1 MKKIYRTDIDGLR
14 AIAIIPVILFH
25 LGYLSNGYLGVDIF
39 FVISGYLITGL
50 VYNEVT
56 ENKFSVLK
64 FYERRVRRIIP
75 LVLFTTLIA
84 FILGLIFM
92 LPDDLENL
100 CQSVFASNFSANN
113 ILMRITSSDYW
124 AVRNDYK
131 PLMHTWSLGIEEQFY
146 LLYPVIFFFL
156 KGEKKKF
163 ILPLLIFLTF
173 FSLTAFFTS
182 TDISS
187 KFYFLQYRFFELSI
201 GGICAIYF
209 SKRNLFIKSSK
220 SPFILYFL
228 LSVLVFL
235 LFSNSINSND
245 IKVVTTTIV
254 TAGILVL
261 GGLHFESNSLYRVLI
276 SNKLFTGIGKISFS
290 LYMWHQIVFAFSRY
304 ILLNEITL
312 KNAIVISIVVFILSI
327 LTYFTIEQPFRNR
340 SIIKTKPLLR
350 IVGFSFL
357 IITSASL
364 YVYMVGGIIKN
375 VPELGINKSNKPT
388 QLNFFSSQSNINIQ
402 YNEDI
407 KALDKPFSNNNQ
419 GIALKS
425 DKVKVLVL
433 GNSFGRD
440 VANVLLESSFKDS
453 IEVRYSDLVST
464 SDDELKS
471 RFKKAD
477 FIFFGSDYPS
487 KELIAKYNIDINKVW
502 IIGTKDFGN
511 SNGIHY
517 NRKIEDYSKYRAIM
531 KTGVLENNQ
540 KLKNKWGNKYI
551 DLISLIADSRG
562 KVLVF
567 TPDGK
572 FISQDT
578 VHFTK
583 FGAMFF
589 AQLLDSKFREIMKF
603 TKKISQ

>member
-1 MKKIYRTDIDGLR
+1 MNKTYRTDIDGLR
-14 AIAIIPVILFH
+14 AIAIISVILFH

-50 VYNEVT
+50 VFNEVE

-64 FYERRVRRIIP
+64 FYERRIRRIIP
-75 LVLFTTLIA
+75 LVLFTTTIA

-92 LPDDLENL
+92 IPDDLENL
-100 CQSVFASNFSANN
+100 SQSVFASNFSANN
-113 ILMRITSSDYW
+113 ILMKITSADYW
-124 AVRNDYK
+124 AVKNDYK

-156 KGEKKKF
+156 KGDKKKY
-163 ILPLLIFLTF
+163 ILPLLIILTCL
-173 FSLTAFFTS
+173 SLMAFFKS
-182 TDISS
+182 TNISS

-209 SKRNLFIKSSK
+209 SKRNHFINSSK
-220 SPFILYFL
+220 SQYILFFL

-235 LFSNSINSND
+235 LFFNSINSND
-245 IKVVTTTIV
+245 IKVLTTIIL
-254 TAGILVL
+254 TAGILLL
-261 GGLHFESNSLYRVLI
+261 GGFHFENNSLYKALI
-276 SNKLFTGIGKISFS
+276 SNKVFTGIGKISFS

-304 ILLNEITL
+304 FLVEEITL
-312 KNAIVISIVVFILSI
+312 NYAITLSIIVIVLSI
-327 LTYFTIEQPFRNR
+327 ITYFAVENPFRNR
-340 SIIKTKPLLR
+340 TTIKTKPLLI
-350 IVGFSFL
+350 IVSSSFL
-357 IITSASL
+357 IITGASL
-364 YVYMVGGIIKN
+364 YVYVVGGNIKD
-375 VPELGINKSNKPT
+375 VPELGISKSNLPS

-407 KALDKPFSNNNQ
+407 RALDKPFSDNNQ
-419 GIALKS
+419 GMGIKF

-440 VANVLLESSFKDS
+440 VANVLLESSFKDT
-453 IEVRYSDLVST
+453 IDVRYSDLASK

-471 RFKKAD
+471 RISNAD
-477 FIFFGSDYPS
+477 FIFFGSNYPT
-487 KELIAKYNIDINKVW
+487 KELIAKYNIDMNKVW
-502 IIGTKDFGN
+502 IIGIKDFGN

-517 NRKIEDYSKYRAIM
+517 NRKIENYANYRTAM
-531 KTGVLENNQ
+531 KTGVLENNLN
-540 KLKNKWGNKYI
+540 LKKEWGYKYI
-551 DLISLIADSRG
+551 DIIGLIDNSEG

-567 TPDGK
+567 SPDGK
-572 FISQDT
+572 FLSQDT

-589 AQLLDSKFREIMKF
+589 ARLLNSKFREILKL
-603 TKKISQ
+603 T

>member
-1 MKKIYRTDIDGLR
+1 MNKTYRTDIDGLR
-14 AIAIIPVILFH
+14 AIAVISVILFH

-50 VYNEVT
+50 VYNEVE

-64 FYERRVRRIIP
+64 FYERRIRRIIP

-84 FILGLIFM
+84 FVLGLIFM

-100 CQSVFASNFSANN
+100 SQSVFASNFSANN
-113 ILMRITSSDYW
+113 ILMKITSADYW
-124 AVRNDYK
+124 AVKNDYK

-156 KGEKKKF
+156 KGDKKKF
-163 ILPLLIFLTF
+163 ILPLLIILTML
-173 FSLTAFFTS
+173 SLMAFFKS
-182 TDISS
+182 TNISS

-209 SKRNLFIKSSK
+209 SKRNPFINTSK
-220 SPFILYFL
+220 SHYILYFL
-228 LSVLVFL
+228 LIALVFL
-235 LFSNSINSND
+235 LFFNSISNND
-245 IKVVTTTIV
+245 IKVLTTTIL

-261 GGLHFESNSLYRVLI
+261 GGLHFENNSLYRALI
-276 SNKLFTGIGKISFS
+276 SNKVFTGIGKISFS

-304 ILLNEITL
+304 FLVDEITL
-312 KNAIVISIVVFILSI
+312 NYAIALSIIVVVLSI
-327 LTYFTIEQPFRNR
+327 ITYFTIENPFRNR
-340 SIIKTKPLLR
+340 SKIKTKPLLI
-350 IVGFSFL
+350 IVSFSFL

-364 YVYMVGGIIKN
+364 YVYMIGGNIKN
-375 VPELGINKSNKPT
+375 VPELGINKSNRPS

-407 KALDKPFSNNNQ
+407 RALDKPFSDNKL
-419 GIALKS
+419 GIGIKS

-440 VANVLLESSFKDS
+440 VANVLLESSFKDT
-453 IEVRYSDLVST
+453 IEVRYSDLKSK

-471 RFKKAD
+471 RINNAD
-477 FIFFGSDYPS
+477 FIFFGSNYPN
-487 KELIAKYNIDINKVW
+487 KELIAKYNIDMNKVW

-517 NRKIEDYSKYRAIM
+517 NRKIENYSNYRTEM
-531 KTGVLENNQ
+531 KTGVLEENLN
-540 KLKNKWGNKYI
+540 LKKEWDKRYI
-551 DLISLIADSRG
+551 DLIDLVADSEG

-567 TPDGK
+567 SPDGK
-572 FISQDT
+572 FLSQDT

-589 AQLLDSKFREIMKF
+589 ARLLNSRFREIMKL
-603 TKKISQ
+603 T

>member
-1 MKKIYRTDIDGLR
+1 MNKTYRTDIDGLR

-50 VYNEVT
+50 VYNEVE

-75 LVLFTTLIA
+75 LVLFTTSIA

-113 ILMRITSSDYW
+113 LLMKITSADYW
-124 AVRNDYK
+124 AVKNDYK

-156 KGEKKKF
+156 KGDKKKF
-163 ILPLLIFLTF
+163 ILPLLIILTIL
-173 FSLTAFFTS
+173 SLTAFFS
-182 TDISS
+182 SANISS
-187 KFYFLQYRFFELSI
+187 KFYLLQYRFFELSI

-209 SKRNLFIKSSK
+209 SKRNPFNTSK
-220 SPFILYFL
+220 SHYILYFL
-228 LSVLVFL
+228 LIALVFL
-235 LFSNSINSND
+235 LFFNSISSND
-245 IKVVTTTIV
+245 IKVLTTTIL
-254 TAGILVL
+254 TAGILVI
-261 GGLHFESNSLYRVLI
+261 GGLHFENNSLYRALI
-276 SNKLFTGIGKISFS
+276 SNRVFTAIGKISFS

-304 ILLNEITL
+304 FLVNEITL
-312 KNAIVISIVVFILSI
+312 NYAIALSIIVVVLSI
-327 LTYFTIEQPFRNR
+327 ITYFTIENPFRNR
-340 SIIKTKPLLR
+340 NKIKTKPLLI
-350 IVGFSFL
+350 IVSFSFL

-375 VPELGINKSNKPT
+375 VPELGINKSNRPS
-388 QLNFFSSQSNINIQ
+388 QLNFFSKSNNINIQ

-407 KALDKPFSNNNQ
+407 RALDKPFSDNKQ
-419 GIALKS
+419 GIGIKS

-440 VANVLLESSFKDS
+440 VANVLLESSFKDT
-453 IEVRYSDLVST
+453 IEVRYSDLASK

-471 RFKKAD
+471 RISDAD
-477 FIFFGSDYPS
+477 FIFFGSNYPN
-487 KELIAKYNIDINKVW
+487 KELIAKYNIDMNKVW
-502 IIGTKDFGN
+502 IVGTKDFGN

-517 NRKIEDYSKYRAIM
+517 NRKIENYSNYRTEM
-531 KTGVLENNQ
+531 KTGVLEENL
-540 KLKNKWGNKYI
+540 KLKKEWDKRYI
-551 DLISLIADSRG
+551 DLINLVADSEG

-567 TPDGK
+567 SPDGK
-572 FISQDT
+572 FLSQDT

-589 AQLLDSKFREIMKF
+589 ARLLNSKFKEIMKL
-603 TKKISQ
+603 T

>member
-1 MKKIYRTDIDGLR
+1 MNKTYRTDIDGLR

-50 VYNEVT
+50 VFNEVE

-64 FYERRVRRIIP
+64 FYERRIRRIIP

-113 ILMRITSSDYW
+113 ILMKITSADYW
-124 AVRNDYK
+124 AVKNDYK

-156 KGEKKKF
+156 KGDKKKF
-163 ILPLLIFLTF
+163 ILPLLIFLTIL
-173 FSLTAFFTS
+173 SLTAFFTS
-182 TDISS
+182 TNISS
-187 KFYFLQYRFFELSI
+187 KFYFLQFRFFELSI
-201 GGICAIYF
+201 GGVCAIYF
-209 SKRNLFIKSSK
+209 SKRNPFINTSK
-220 SPFILYFL
+220 SHYILYFL
-228 LSVLVFL
+228 LIALVFL
-235 LFSNSINSND
+235 LFFNSISNND
-245 IKVVTTTIV
+245 IKVLTTTIL

-261 GGLHFESNSLYRVLI
+261 GGLHFENNSLYRALI
-276 SNKLFTGIGKISFS
+276 SNKVFTGIGKISFS

-304 ILLNEITL
+304 FLVDEITL
-312 KNAIVISIVVFILSI
+312 NYAIALSIIVVVLSI
-327 LTYFTIEQPFRNR
+327 ITYFTIENPFRNR
-340 SIIKTKPLLR
+340 SKIKTKPLLI
-350 IVGFSFL
+350 IVSFSFL

-364 YVYMVGGIIKN
+364 YVYMIGGNIKN
-375 VPELGINKSNKPT
+375 VPELGINRSNRPS

-407 KALDKPFSNNNQ
+407 RALDKPFSDNKL
-419 GIALKS
+419 GIGIKS

-440 VANVLLESSFKDS
+440 VANVLLESSFKDT
-453 IEVRYSDLVST
+453 IEVRYSDLASK

-471 RFKKAD
+471 RIKNAD
-477 FIFFGSDYPS
+477 FIFFGSNYPT
-487 KELIAKYNIDINKVW
+487 KELIAKYNIDMNKVW

-517 NRKIEDYSKYRAIM
+517 NRKIENYSNYRTSM
-531 KTGVLENNQ
+531 KTGVLENNLN
-540 KLKNKWGNKYI
+540 LKKEWGEKYI
-551 DLISLIADSRG
+551 DLIGLIDDSAG

-567 TPDGK
+567 SPDGK
-572 FISQDT
+572 FLSQDT

-583 FGAMFF
+583 YGAMLF
-589 AQLLDSKFREIMKF
+589 ARLLDSKFREIMKL
-603 TKKISQ
+603 T

>member
-1 MKKIYRTDIDGLR
+1 MNKTYRTDIDGLR

-312 KNAIVISIVVFILSI
+312 KNAIVLSIVVFILSI

-477 FIFFGSDYPS
+477 FIFFGSNYPS
-487 KELIAKYNIDINKVW
+487 KELIAKYNIDMNKVW

-517 NRKIEDYSKYRAIM
+517 NRKIEDYSKYRTFM
-531 KTGVLENNQ
+531 KTGVLESNQ
-540 KLKNKWGNKYI
+540 NLKKEWGEKYI
-551 DLISLIADSRG
+551 DLIGLIADPRG

-589 AQLLDSKFREIMKF
+589 ARLLDIKFREIMKF
-603 TKKISQ
+603 T

>member
-1 MKKIYRTDIDGLR
+1 MNKTYRTDIDGLR

-50 VYNEVT
+50 VFNEVE

-64 FYERRVRRIIP
+64 FYERRIRRIIP

-113 ILMRITSSDYW
+113 ILMKITSADYW
-124 AVRNDYK
+124 AVKNDYK

-156 KGEKKKF
+156 KGAKKKF
-163 ILPLLIFLTF
+163 ILPLLIFLTIL
-173 FSLTAFFTS
+173 SLTAFFKS
-182 TDISS
+182 TNISS

-209 SKRNLFIKSSK
+209 SKRNPFINTSK
-220 SPFILYFL
+220 SHYILYFL
-228 LSVLVFL
+228 LIALVFL
-235 LFSNSINSND
+235 LFFNSISGND
-245 IKVVTTTIV
+245 IKILTTTIL

-261 GGLHFESNSLYRVLI
+261 GGLHFENNSLYRALI
-276 SNKLFTGIGKISFS
+276 SNKVFTGIGKISFS

-304 ILLNEITL
+304 FLVDEITL
-312 KNAIVISIVVFILSI
+312 IYAIALSIIVVVLSI
-327 LTYFTIEQPFRNR
+327 ITYFTIENPFRNR
-340 SIIKTKPLLR
+340 SKIKTKPLLI
-350 IVGFSFL
+350 IVSFSFL

-364 YVYMVGGIIKN
+364 YVYMVGGNIKN
-375 VPELGINKSNKPT
+375 VPELGIIKSNRPS

-407 KALDKPFSNNNQ
+407 RALDKPFFDNKQ
-419 GIALKS
+419 GIGIKS

-440 VANVLLESSFKDS
+440 VANVLLESSFKDT
-453 IEVRYSDLVST
+453 IEVRYSDLASK

-471 RFKKAD
+471 RIKNAD
-477 FIFFGSDYPS
+477 FIFFGSNYPT
-487 KELIAKYNIDINKVW
+487 KELIAKYNIDMNKVW

-517 NRKIEDYSKYRAIM
+517 NRKIENYSNYRTSM
-531 KTGVLENNQ
+531 KTGVLENNLH
-540 KLKNKWGNKYI
+540 LKKEWGEKYI
-551 DLISLIADSRG
+551 DLIGLIDDSEG

-567 TPDGK
+567 SPDGK
-572 FISQDT
+572 FLSQNT
-578 VHFTK
+578 GHFTK
-583 FGAMFF
+583 YGAMFF
-589 AQLLDSKFREIMKF
+589 ARLLDSKFRDIMKL
-603 TKKISQ
+603 T

>member
-1 MKKIYRTDIDGLR
+1 MNKIYRTDIDGLR
-14 AIAIIPVILFH
+14 AIAVISVILFH

-50 VYNEVT
+50 VFNEVE

-64 FYERRVRRIIP
+64 FYERRIRRIIP

-100 CQSVFASNFSANN
+100 SQSVFASNFSANN
-113 ILMRITSSDYW
+113 ILMKITSADYW
-124 AVRNDYK
+124 AVKNDYK

-156 KGEKKKF
+156 KGDKKKY
-163 ILPLLIFLTF
+163 ILPLLIILTGLSLMAFLK
-173 FSLTAFFTS
+173 S
-182 TDISS
+182 TNISS
-187 KFYFLQYRFFELSI
+187 KFYFLQYRFFELSM

-209 SKRNLFIKSSK
+209 SKRNLFINSSK
-220 SPFILYFL
+220 SQYFLFFL

-235 LFSNSINSND
+235 LFFNSINSND
-245 IKVVTTTIV
+245 IKVLTTTIL

-261 GGLHFESNSLYRVLI
+261 GGLHFENNSLYRILI
-276 SNKLFTGIGKISFS
+276 SNRLFTGIGKISFS
-290 LYMWHQIVFAFSRY
+290 LYMWHHIVFAFSRY
-304 ILLNEITL
+304 FLVEEISI
-312 KNAIVISIVVFILSI
+312 NYAIVLSIIVVVLSI
-327 LTYFTIEQPFRNR
+327 FTYFTIENPFRNR
-340 SIIKTKPLLR
+340 SKIKTTPLLL
-350 IVGFSFL
+350 IVGFSF
-357 IITSASL
+357 IIISSASL

-375 VPELGINKSNKPT
+375 IPELGITKSNRPS

-407 KALDKPFSNNNQ
+407 RAFDKPFYDDKQ
-419 GIALKS
+419 EIGIKS
-425 DKVKVLVL
+425 EKVKVLVL

-440 VANVLLESSFKDS
+440 VANVLLESSFKDN
-453 IEVRYSDLVST
+453 IEVRYSDLVSK
-464 SDDELKS
+464 SDDELK
-471 RFKKAD
+471 RRITNAD
-477 FIFFGSDYPS
+477 FIFFGSNYPT
-487 KELIAKYNIDINKVW
+487 KELIEKYDIDMAKVW
-502 IIGTKDFGN
+502 IVGTKDFGN

-517 NRKIEDYSKYRAIM
+517 NRKIENYSIYRSFM
-531 KTGVLENNQ
+531 KTGVLQSNLDLQ
-540 KLKNKWGNKYI
+540 KKWGEKYI
-551 DLISLIADSRG
+551 DLIELINNHEG

-589 AQLLDSKFREIMKF
+589 ATLLDSKLREIMKL
-603 TKKISQ
+603 T

>member
-1 MKKIYRTDIDGLR
+1 MNKTYRTDIDGLR

-50 VYNEVT
+50 VYNEVE

-84 FILGLIFM
+84 FILGVIFM

-100 CQSVFASNFSANN
+100 SQSVFASNFSANN
-113 ILMRITSSDYW
+113 ILMKITSADYW
-124 AVRNDYK
+124 AVKNDYK

-156 KGEKKKF
+156 KGDKKKF
-163 ILPLLIFLTF
+163 ILPLLVFLTIL
-173 FSLTAFFTS
+173 SLTAFFKS
-182 TDISS
+182 TNISS

-209 SKRNLFIKSSK
+209 SKRNLFINSSK
-220 SPFILYFL
+220 SPFILYSL

-235 LFSNSINSND
+235 LFFNSINSND
-245 IKVVTTTIV
+245 IKVLTTTIV

-261 GGLHFESNSLYRVLI
+261 GGFHFENNSLYRVLI

-304 ILLNEITL
+304 FLLDEITL
-312 KNAIVISIVVFILSI
+312 NYAIVLSIVVFILSI
-327 LTYFTIEQPFRNR
+327 LTYFTIENPFRNR
-340 SIIKTKPLLR
+340 SIIKTKPLLT

-364 YVYMVGGIIKN
+364 YVYMVGGNIKN
-375 VPELGINKSNKPT
+375 VPELGINKSNRPT

-407 KALDKPFSNNNQ
+407 RALDKPFSDNKQ
-419 GIALKS
+419 GIAIKC
-425 DKVKVLVL
+425 DKYKVLVI

-453 IEVRYSDLVST
+453 IEVRYSDLVSK
-464 SDDELKS
+464 SDDELKN
-471 RFKKAD
+471 RFNNAD
-477 FIFFGSDYPS
+477 FIFFGSNYPS
-487 KELIAKYNIDINKVW
+487 KELIAKYNIDMNKVW

-517 NRKIEDYSKYRAIM
+517 NRKIEDYSKYRTFM
-531 KTGVLENNQ
+531 KTGVLESNQ
-540 KLKNKWGNKYI
+540 NLKKEWGEKYI
-551 DLISLIADSRG
+551 DLIGLIADPRG

-589 AQLLDSKFREIMKF
+589 ARLLDIKFREIMKF
-603 TKKISQ
+603 T